1 MNKLIY
7 LVIIVILVFVFLQIR
22 FQNKTNN
29 DYDILQSNNPDKE
42 TFEKIVNQKSPS
54 IFTNVINEDSKLRV
68 EKLQKDPK
76 SFNKLINSE
85 LNYYLIPMAV
95 SYNYKIVKEDDKTKN
110 KLIKETSSR
119 HLIFQLKGTQKI
131 ILFNPAQSQY
141 LYPNKNES
149 KIDYWNQNLKK
160 FPLINKAQ
168 FIEIILREGQ
178 LMYIPKKWWYTTKST
193 ENTTHISS
201 KSESIFSLFS

>member
-1 MNKLIY
+1 
-7 LVIIVILVFVFLQIR
+7 
-22 FQNKTNN
+22 
-29 DYDILQSNNPDKE
+29 
-42 TFEKIVNQKSPS
+42 
-54 IFTNVINEDSKLRV
+54 
-68 EKLQKDPK
+68 
-76 SFNKLINSE
+76 
-85 LNYYLIPMAV
+85 MAV

-178 LMYIPKKWWYTTKST
+178 LMYIPKKWWYTTRVLKIQ
-193 ENTTHISS
+193 HIYLQSQS
-201 KSESIFSLFS
+201 LYLVYFLNFFTFSLFP

>member
-1 MNKLIY
+1 MNKLVY
-7 LVIIVILVFVFLQIR
+7 LFVIIVLVFLFLQIR
-22 FQNKTNN
+22 FLNKTNN

-54 IFTNVINEDSKLRV
+54 IFTNVINKDSQLRI
-68 EKLQKDPK
+68 EKLQKNFK
-76 SFNKLINSE
+76 SFNNLINTE
-85 LNYYLIPMAV
+85 LNYYLIPMAI
-95 SYNYKIVKEDDKTKN
+95 SYNYKIVNEDIKTKN

-131 ILFNPAQSQY
+131 ILFNPAQAQY
-141 LYPNKNES
+141 LYPNNNES

-178 LMYIPKKWWYTTKST
+178 LMYIPKKWWYTTKSV